1 MTMAEQT
8 FFYGTGRRK
17 TSTARVFV
25 QKGQGA
31 FVVRKAGKSLSSSTG
46 AKNTA
51 KNKLKKSAQRQ
62 KFASVDLKSY
72 FVKPQQVQTVTAPL
86 QVLNLASSLDVTVT
100 VKGGGFNG
108 QAEAVRHGLSRA
120 LLQMSEEHRPL
131 LKKKGFLTRDPRM
144 VERKK
149 YGRHKA
155 RKSSQFSKR

>member
-1 MTMAEQT
+1 MAEQA

-17 TSTARVFV
+17 TSAARVFV
-25 QKGQGA
+25 RKGKGA
-31 FVVRKAGKSLSSSTG
+31 FVIRKSGKSPSAG
-46 AKNTA
+46 AKSAA
-51 KNKLKKSAQRQ
+51 KSKLKNPAQRQ
-62 KFASVDLKSY
+62 KFVSMDIKSY
-72 FVKPQQVQTVTAPL
+72 FVKPQQAQIAIAPL
-86 QVLNLASSLDVTVT
+86 QALNLASALDVTVT

-131 LKKKGFLTRDPRM
+131 LKQKGFLTRDPRM